1 MTNNPFS
8 NTQLESYFPNIP
20 NTSEPIRHN
29 VDSNNSKN
37 DGDYVAGK
45 GDNVADDMTGEGNY
59 LVGNCRFM
67 IEQIVLVKKHF
78 VVEMIIAS
86 YLL

>member
-1 MTNNPFS
+1 M
-8 NTQLESYFPNIP
+8 
-20 NTSEPIRHN
+20 
-29 VDSNNSKN
+29 
-37 DGDYVAGK
+37 AGK